1 MNNFQKYLFFDT
13 ETTGIPKD
21 YKAPCTNTDNWPRLI
36 QLGWLLT
43 DAEGRILSE
52 GNHIVRPDGFEIPKA
67 ASDVHG
73 ITTEFALE
81 NGKPLLDVIFAFG
94 ADLNQAECVIGHNLD
109 YDLHIVG
116 AEYVRLGYDSR
127 IMFARPT
134 LCTMQATIQY
144 CNIPGRF
151 GPKWPKLMELYTK
164 LFGQEF
170 DGAHDAMADI
180 VATKE
185 CFFELIR
192 RGVVRLED
200 HKLLTSTIY
209 SMIDGYTR

>member
-164 LFGQEF
+164 LFGQ
-170 DGAHDAMADI
+170 
-180 VATKE
+180 
-185 CFFELIR
+185 
-192 RGVVRLED
+192 
-200 HKLLTSTIY
+200 
-209 SMIDGYTR
+209 

>member
-1 MNNFQKYLFFDT
+1 MNYFQKYLFFDT

-192 RGVVRLED
+192 RGVVRL
-200 HKLLTSTIY
+200 
-209 SMIDGYTR
+209 

>member
-13 ETTGIPKD
+13 ETTGIPNY
-21 YKAPCTNTDNWPRLI
+21 YKAPCTNTDNLPRLV

-94 ADLNQAECVIGHNLD
+94 ADLNQADCVVGHNLD

-134 LCTMQATIQY
+134 LCTMQATIQF

-164 LFGQEF
+164 LFGQGF

-180 VATKE
+180 VATKD

-192 RGVVRLED
+192 RGVVRL
-200 HKLLTSTIY
+200 
-209 SMIDGYTR
+209 

>member
-13 ETTGIPKD
+13 ETTGIPND
-21 YKAPCTNTDNWPRLI
+21 YKAPCTNTDNWPRLV

-43 DAEGRILSE
+43 DAAGRILSE

-81 NGKPLLDVIFAFG
+81 NGNPLLDVIFAFG
-94 ADLNQAECVIGHNLD
+94 ADLNQADCVVGHNLD

-134 LCTMQATIQY
+134 LCTMQATIQF

-180 VATKE
+180 VATKD

-192 RGVVRLED
+192 RGVVRL
-200 HKLLTSTIY
+200 
-209 SMIDGYTR
+209 

>member
-13 ETTGIPKD
+13 ETTGIPND

-43 DAEGRILSE
+43 DAAGRILSE

-94 ADLNQAECVIGHNLD
+94 ADLNQADCVVGHNLD

-134 LCTMQATIQY
+134 LCTMQATIQF

-180 VATKE
+180 IATKD

-192 RGVVRLED
+192 RGVVRL
-200 HKLLTSTIY
+200 
-209 SMIDGYTR
+209 

>member
-81 NGKPLLDVIFAFG
+81 NGKPLLDVIFVFG

-180 VATKE
+180 IATKE

-192 RGVVRLED
+192 RGVVRL
-200 HKLLTSTIY
+200 
-209 SMIDGYTR
+209 

>member
-13 ETTGIPKD
+13 ETTGIPND
-21 YKAPCTNTDNWPRLI
+21 YKAPCTNTDNWPRLV

-43 DAEGRILSE
+43 DAAGRILSE

-94 ADLNQAECVIGHNLD
+94 ADLNQADCVVGHNLD

-134 LCTMQATIQY
+134 LCTMQATIQF

-164 LFGQEF
+164 LFGQGF

-180 VATKE
+180 RATKD
-185 CFFELIR
+185 CFFELLK
-192 RGVVRLED
+192 RGLVRL
-200 HKLLTSTIY
+200 
-209 SMIDGYTR
+209 

>member
-1 MNNFQKYLFFDT
+1 
-13 ETTGIPKD
+13 
-21 YKAPCTNTDNWPRLI
+21 
-36 QLGWLLT
+36 
-43 DAEGRILSE
+43 
-52 GNHIVRPDGFEIPKA
+52 
-67 ASDVHG
+67 
-73 ITTEFALE
+73 
-81 NGKPLLDVIFAFG
+81 
-94 ADLNQAECVIGHNLD
+94 
-109 YDLHIVG
+109 LHIVG

-192 RGVVRLED
+192 RGVVRL
-200 HKLLTSTIY
+200 
-209 SMIDGYTR
+209 

>member
-13 ETTGIPKD
+13 ETTGIPND

-43 DAEGRILSE
+43 DAAGRILSE
-52 GNHIVRPDGFEIPKA
+52 GNHIVCPDGFEIPKA

-94 ADLNQAECVIGHNLD
+94 ADLNQADCVVGHNLD

-134 LCTMQATIQY
+134 LCTMQATIQF

-151 GPKWPKLMELYTK
+151 GPKWPKLMELYSK
-164 LFGQEF
+164 LFGQGF

-180 VATKE
+180 VATKN

-192 RGVVRLED
+192 RGVVRL
-200 HKLLTSTIY
+200 
-209 SMIDGYTR
+209 

>member
-116 AEYVRLGYDSR
+116 VEYVRLGYDSR

-192 RGVVRLED
+192 RGVVRL
-200 HKLLTSTIY
+200 
-209 SMIDGYTR
+209 

>member
-13 ETTGIPKD
+13 ETTGIPND
-21 YKAPCTNTDNWPRLI
+21 YKAPCTNTDNWPRLV

-43 DAEGRILSE
+43 DAAGRILSE

-94 ADLNQAECVIGHNLD
+94 ADLNQADCVVGHNLD

-134 LCTMQATIQY
+134 LCTMQATIQF

-180 VATKE
+180 VATKD

-192 RGVVRLED
+192 RGAVRL
-200 HKLLTSTIY
+200 
-209 SMIDGYTR
+209 

>member
-13 ETTGIPKD
+13 ETTGIPND
-21 YKAPCTNTDNWPRLI
+21 YKAPCTNTDNWPRLV

-43 DAEGRILSE
+43 DAAGRILSE

-94 ADLNQAECVIGHNLD
+94 ADLNQADCMVGHNLD

-134 LCTMQATIQY
+134 LCTMQATIQF

-180 VATKE
+180 VATKD

-192 RGVVRLED
+192 RGVVRL
-200 HKLLTSTIY
+200 
-209 SMIDGYTR
+209 

>member
-21 YKAPCTNTDNWPRLI
+21 YKAPCTNTDNWPRLV

-43 DAEGRILSE
+43 DAAGRILSE

-94 ADLNQAECVIGHNLD
+94 ADLNQADCVVGHNLD

-134 LCTMQATIQY
+134 LCTMQATIQF

-164 LFGQEF
+164 LFGQGF

-180 VATKE
+180 RATKD
-185 CFFELIR
+185 CFFELLK
-192 RGVVRLED
+192 RGIVRL
-200 HKLLTSTIY
+200 
-209 SMIDGYTR
+209 

>member
-73 ITTEFALE
+73 ITTDFALE

-134 LCTMQATIQY
+134 LCTMHATIQY

-192 RGVVRLED
+192 RGVVRL
-200 HKLLTSTIY
+200 
-209 SMIDGYTR
+209 

>member
-43 DAEGRILSE
+43 DAAGRILSE

-94 ADLNQAECVIGHNLD
+94 ADLNQADCVVGHNLD

-134 LCTMQATIQY
+134 LCTMQATIQF

-180 VATKE
+180 IATKD

-192 RGVVRLED
+192 RGVVRL
-200 HKLLTSTIY
+200 
-209 SMIDGYTR
+209 

>member
-94 ADLNQAECVIGHNLD
+94 ADLNQSQLVVGHNLD
-109 YDLHIVG
+109 YDLHILG

-151 GPKWPKLMELYTK
+151 GLKWPKLMELYTK

-192 RGVVRLED
+192 RGVVRL
-200 HKLLTSTIY
+200 
-209 SMIDGYTR
+209 

>member
-73 ITTEFALE
+73 ITTDFALE

-116 AEYVRLGYDSR
+116 AEYVRLGYDYR

-192 RGVVRLED
+192 RGVVRL
-200 HKLLTSTIY
+200 
-209 SMIDGYTR
+209 

>member
-13 ETTGIPKD
+13 ETTGIPND

-43 DAEGRILSE
+43 DAAGRILSE

-94 ADLNQAECVIGHNLD
+94 ADLNQADCVVGHNLD

-134 LCTMQATIQY
+134 LCTMQATIQF

-180 VATKE
+180 VATKD

-192 RGVVRLED
+192 RGVVRL
-200 HKLLTSTIY
+200 
-209 SMIDGYTR
+209 

>member
-43 DAEGRILSE
+43 DAAGRILSE

-94 ADLNQAECVIGHNLD
+94 ADLNQADCVVGHNLD

-134 LCTMQATIQY
+134 LCTMQATIQF

-164 LFGQEF
+164 LFGQGF

-180 VATKE
+180 VATKD

-192 RGVVRLED
+192 RGVVRL
-200 HKLLTSTIY
+200 
-209 SMIDGYTR
+209 

>member
-43 DAEGRILSE
+43 DAAGRILSE

-81 NGKPLLDVIFAFG
+81 NGQPLLDVIFAFG
-94 ADLNQAECVIGHNLD
+94 ADLNQADCVVGHNLD

-134 LCTMQATIQY
+134 LCTMQATIQF

-180 VATKE
+180 LATKD

-192 RGVVRLED
+192 RGVVRL
-200 HKLLTSTIY
+200 
-209 SMIDGYTR
+209 

>member
-67 ASDVHG
+67 ASDLHG

-192 RGVVRLED
+192 RGVVRL
-200 HKLLTSTIY
+200 
-209 SMIDGYTR
+209 

>member
-13 ETTGIPKD
+13 ETTGIPND
-21 YKAPCTNTDNWPRLI
+21 YKAPCTNIDNWPRLI

-43 DAEGRILSE
+43 DAAGRILSE

-94 ADLNQAECVIGHNLD
+94 ADLNQADCMVGHNLD

-134 LCTMQATIQY
+134 LCTMQATIQF

-164 LFGQEF
+164 LFGQGF

-180 VATKE
+180 RATKD
-185 CFFELIR
+185 CFFELLK
-192 RGVVRLED
+192 RGIVRL
-200 HKLLTSTIY
+200 
-209 SMIDGYTR
+209 

>member
-73 ITTEFALE
+73 ITTDFALE

-192 RGVVRLED
+192 RGVVRL
-200 HKLLTSTIY
+200 
-209 SMIDGYTR
+209 

>member
-13 ETTGIPKD
+13 ETTGIPND

-43 DAEGRILSE
+43 DAAGRILSE

-94 ADLNQAECVIGHNLD
+94 ADLNQADCVVGHNLD

-134 LCTMQATIQY
+134 LCTMQATIQF

-180 VATKE
+180 LATKD

-192 RGVVRLED
+192 RGVVRL
-200 HKLLTSTIY
+200 
-209 SMIDGYTR
+209 

>member
-21 YKAPCTNTDNWPRLI
+21 YKAPCTNTDNWPRLV

-43 DAEGRILSE
+43 DAAGRILSE

-94 ADLNQAECVIGHNLD
+94 ADLNQADCMVGHNLD

-134 LCTMQATIQY
+134 LCTMQATIQF

-164 LFGQEF
+164 LFGQGF

-180 VATKE
+180 RATKD
-185 CFFELIR
+185 CFFELLK
-192 RGVVRLED
+192 RGIVRL
-200 HKLLTSTIY
+200 
-209 SMIDGYTR
+209 

>member
-13 ETTGIPKD
+13 ETTGIPND
-21 YKAPCTNTDNWPRLI
+21 YKAPCTNTDNWPRLV

-43 DAEGRILSE
+43 DAAGRILSE

-94 ADLNQAECVIGHNLD
+94 ADLNQADCMVGHNLD

-134 LCTMQATIQY
+134 LCTMQATIQF

-151 GPKWPKLMELYTK
+151 GPKWPKVMELYTK

-180 VATKE
+180 IATKD

-192 RGVVRLED
+192 RGVVRL
-200 HKLLTSTIY
+200 
-209 SMIDGYTR
+209 

>member
-13 ETTGIPKD
+13 ETTGIPND

-116 AEYVRLGYDSR
+116 AEYVRLGYDYR

-192 RGVVRLED
+192 RGVVRL
-200 HKLLTSTIY
+200 
-209 SMIDGYTR
+209 

>member
-13 ETTGIPKD
+13 ETTGIPND

-43 DAEGRILSE
+43 DAAGRILSE

-94 ADLNQAECVIGHNLD
+94 ADLNQADCVVGHNLD

-134 LCTMQATIQY
+134 LCTMQATIQF

-180 VATKE
+180 VATKD

-192 RGVVRLED
+192 RGVV
-200 HKLLTSTIY
+200 KL
-209 SMIDGYTR
+209 

>member
-43 DAEGRILSE
+43 DAAGRILSE

-73 ITTEFALE
+73 ITTDFALE
-81 NGKPLLDVIFAFG
+81 NGKPLLDVIFTFG
-94 ADLNQAECVIGHNLD
+94 ADLNQADCVVGHNLD

-134 LCTMQATIQY
+134 LCTMQATIQF

-180 VATKE
+180 IATKD

-192 RGVVRLED
+192 RGVVRL
-200 HKLLTSTIY
+200 
-209 SMIDGYTR
+209 

>member
-13 ETTGIPKD
+13 ETTGIPND
-21 YKAPCTNTDNWPRLI
+21 YKAPCTNIDNWPRLI

-43 DAEGRILSE
+43 DAVGRILSE

-94 ADLNQAECVIGHNLD
+94 ADLNQADCMVGHNLD

-134 LCTMQATIQY
+134 LCTMQATIQF

-180 VATKE
+180 VATKD

-192 RGVVRLED
+192 RGVVRL
-200 HKLLTSTIY
+200 
-209 SMIDGYTR
+209 

>member
-13 ETTGIPKD
+13 ETTGIPND

-43 DAEGRILSE
+43 DAAGRILSE

-81 NGKPLLDVIFAFG
+81 NGKSLLDVIFAFG
-94 ADLNQAECVIGHNLD
+94 ADLNQSDCVVGHNLD

-134 LCTMQATIQY
+134 LCTMQATIQF

-164 LFGQEF
+164 LFGQGF

-180 VATKE
+180 RATKD
-185 CFFELIR
+185 CFFELLK
-192 RGVVRLED
+192 RGIVRL
-200 HKLLTSTIY
+200 
-209 SMIDGYTR
+209 

>member
-73 ITTEFALE
+73 ITTDFALE

-134 LCTMQATIQY
+134 LCTMQARIQY

-192 RGVVRLED
+192 RGVVRL
-200 HKLLTSTIY
+200 
-209 SMIDGYTR
+209 

>member
-73 ITTEFALE
+73 ITTDFALE

-134 LCTMQATIQY
+134 LCTMQATIQF

-192 RGVVRLED
+192 RGVVRL
-200 HKLLTSTIY
+200 
-209 SMIDGYTR
+209 

>member
-43 DAEGRILSE
+43 DAEGRILSD

-192 RGVVRLED
+192 RGIVRL
-200 HKLLTSTIY
+200 
-209 SMIDGYTR
+209 